1 MSLLDKLT
9 AGEASAQ
16 SLNGSTPS
24 IPNFEI
30 STLHN
35 QYSTIGQPNAAGVI
49 PPNGVL
55 PMPSSLEANIQEG
68 DKYLNNLPN

>member
-1 MSLLDKLT
+1 MSLLNKLI
-9 AGEASAQ
+9 AGDASAQ
-16 SLNGSTPS
+16 SLNGQTPNT
-24 IPNFEI
+24 PNFET

-35 QYSTIGQPNAAGVI
+35 QYSTIGDPNASQVT

-55 PMPSSLEANIQEG
+55 PLPSSLEANVQEG

>member
-1 MSLLDKLT
+1 MSLLNKLI
-9 AGEASAQ
+9 AGDASAQ
-16 SLNGSTPS
+16 SLNGQTPNT
-24 IPNFEI
+24 PNFET

-35 QYSTIGQPNAAGVI
+35 QYSTIGNPNASQVP

-55 PMPSSLEANIQEG
+55 PLPSSLEANVQEG

>member
-1 MSLLDKLT
+1 MSLLNKLIN
-9 AGEASAQ
+9 GEASAQ
-16 SLNGSTPS
+16 SLNGQTPNV
-24 IPNFEI
+24 PNFET

-35 QYSTIGQPNAAGVI
+35 QYSTIGDPNASQVT

-55 PMPSSLEANIQEG
+55 PLPSSLEANVQEG